1 MRRSLCSQ
9 SYIRAKTLG
18 QNEIEWEGGTVA
30 LHWKSMAIRGD
41 EDQRV
46 QKTCFN
52 VVDEELASQA
62 GLRVDILVGRDH
74 GLPLSEQI
82 RTLAAEATSSAGSS
96 ISGRT
101 DDFAAQSSDRLH
113 SGNTGRRS
121 QPVPPRG
128 LQPQIVMLMF
138 NGPDA
143 DLNCVSVYSSLRHG
157 PFIGPAED
165 GRSDG
170 RSVES
175 QGPGSA
181 RRESSHTTSP
191 GNRSRSRDD
200 QAAPGGRKR
209 WRRWTFRTLS

>member
-1 MRRSLCSQ
+1 MKRSQSSQ

-18 QNEIEWEGGTVA
+18 QNEIEWEGGTVV
-30 LHWKSMAIRGD
+30 LHWKSMAIRGN

-74 GLPLSEQI
+74 GLPVPEQL
-82 RTLAAEATSSAGSS
+82 RAFVARETSSADSS

-101 DDFAAQSSDRLH
+101 DDLAAQSPERLH
-113 SGNTGRRS
+113 SGTGRRS
-121 QPVPPRG
+121 PPVSSRG
-128 LQPQIVMLMF
+128 SQPQIVMLMF

-157 PFIGPAED
+157 PFVGPAEAGRLD
-165 GRSDG
+165 GRW
-170 RSVES
+170 VES
-175 QGPGSA
+175 QGPNSA
-181 RRESSHTTSP
+181 KCDSSYTTSP
-191 GNRSRSRDD
+191 GNRLRGRED
-200 QAAPGGRKR
+200 QIASSGRKR
-209 WRRWTFRTLS
+209 RKRWGLSVFS